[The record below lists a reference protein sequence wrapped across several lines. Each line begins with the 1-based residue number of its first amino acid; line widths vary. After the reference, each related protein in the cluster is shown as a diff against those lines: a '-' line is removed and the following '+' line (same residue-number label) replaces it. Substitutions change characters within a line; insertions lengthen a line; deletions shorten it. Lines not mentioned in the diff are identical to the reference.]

1 MCGIVGFWSN
11 FQDEEENK
19 INIIKMSEEL
29 NHRGPDYGG
38 YWNDNSEALY
48 ISHRRL
54 SIIDLSVAGNQPML
68 SHSGR
73 YLISF
78 NGEIYNHFEI
88 KKNLE
93 KEKKFIKWRGHSDT
107 EILLELIEL
116 YGLEKALLKCVGM
129 FALALWDRKEK
140 CLQLARDRI
149 GEKPLYYGFSGS
161 SKKKTFLFASELSAI
176 KKWKYFNNE
185 INPEALSELINYQSI
200 SAPNSIYK
208 NILQLMPGHVVKI
221 NSPNDLFLDSSK
233 AWWSLTS
240 TVEKSIENPIS
251 KMSEAISLIENKL
264 KNAVQIQ
271 SIADVPLG
279 TFLSGGVDSSLITAL
294 LQNQSNRK
302 VKTYTIGFEEQEF
315 NEAPFSK
322 EIAKFLDTDHN
333 EFYLTSRD
341 AQDLIPKLSE
351 IYSEPFADPSQLPT
365 HLVCRESSNSGL
377 SVALSGDGGDEL
389 FGGYN
394 RYFLGEKIWKRIGFA
409 PFYIRRLIGE
419 VGTRLPEK
427 NLDEIFN
434 PFGFNQIGN
443 KIKKLSER
451 LSYIKDQDDF
461 YFSLISQWKDP
472 NFLFEKDFIRSKN
485 FNLPEALL
493 TKIPSKFSN
502 DLTAK
507 MMIYDALH
515 YLPNDILTKIDRASM
530 AIGFETRA
538 PFLDHRVIEAAW
550 KLEMNLKINPKNIV
564 NSNKWVL
571 REILYKYVPKS
582 LIERPKAGFAIPL
595 ADWLRGPLKTWA
607 GDLLSKDNIVKEG
620 YFKHF
625 EISILWQEH
634 LSLKK
639 DNSSKLWPIIMW
651 ESWLDKNS

>member
-279 TFLSGGVDSSLITAL
+279 TFLSGGVDSSLI
-294 LQNQSNRK
+294 
-302 VKTYTIGFEEQEF
+302 
-315 NEAPFSK
+315 
-322 EIAKFLDTDHN
+322 
-333 EFYLTSRD
+333 
-341 AQDLIPKLSE
+341 
-351 IYSEPFADPSQLPT
+351 
-365 HLVCRESSNSGL
+365 
-377 SVALSGDGGDEL
+377 
-389 FGGYN
+389 
-394 RYFLGEKIWKRIGFA
+394 
-409 PFYIRRLIGE
+409 
-419 VGTRLPEK
+419 
-427 NLDEIFN
+427 
-434 PFGFNQIGN
+434 
-443 KIKKLSER
+443 
-451 LSYIKDQDDF
+451 
-461 YFSLISQWKDP
+461 
-472 NFLFEKDFIRSKN
+472 
-485 FNLPEALL
+485 
-493 TKIPSKFSN
+493 
-502 DLTAK
+502 
-507 MMIYDALH
+507 
-515 YLPNDILTKIDRASM
+515 
-530 AIGFETRA
+530 
-538 PFLDHRVIEAAW
+538 
-550 KLEMNLKINPKNIV
+550 
-564 NSNKWVL
+564 
-571 REILYKYVPKS
+571 
-582 LIERPKAGFAIPL
+582 
-595 ADWLRGPLKTWA
+595 
-607 GDLLSKDNIVKEG
+607 
-620 YFKHF
+620 
-625 EISILWQEH
+625 
-634 LSLKK
+634 
-639 DNSSKLWPIIMW
+639 
-651 ESWLDKNS
+651 